1 MRILFA
7 SSLSEP
13 SSVTGEIERLARR
26 LDADVFVLHVI
37 SPAPSAA
44 VAPIDPMTGLSGFA
58 PYTLYDPDLEAT
70 IEEAEENAFTT
81 FLTERFTMP
90 VHAGIRK
97 GDPADLILEDAD
109 EHDVDLI
116 ILGKRRQGRLERL
129 LVGSTA
135 QNVLKRAK
143 RPTMVMPVD
152 EDRDETSS
160 SKES

>member
-7 SSLSEP
+7 TNLTEP
-13 SSVTGEIERLARR
+13 PSVTGEIERLAG
-26 LDADVFVLHVI
+26 LLKADVFVLHVI

-58 PYTLYDPDLEAT
+58 PYTLYDPELEAH
-70 IEEAEENAFTT
+70 IDQAEENAFTT
-81 FLTERFTMP
+81 FLMERFTIP

-109 EHDVDLI
+109 EHDVDLV
-116 ILGKRRQGRLERL
+116 ILGKRRHGRLERL

-135 QNVLKRAK
+135 QDVLKRTA
-143 RPTMVMPVD
+143 RPTLVMPV
-152 EDRDETSS
+152 EERERNSAGR
-160 SKES
+160 ES